1 MASKDDIK
9 YQQLMSRYKELRG
22 EYGEKALPYLEA
34 AIKLRERGNVSEEII
49 KGMAYL

>member
-1 MASKDDIK
+1 MESKDDLK

-22 EYGEKALPYLEA
+22 KLGPDALPYLEA
-34 AIKLRERGNVSEEII
+34 AQKLAEKGNVSDDVI